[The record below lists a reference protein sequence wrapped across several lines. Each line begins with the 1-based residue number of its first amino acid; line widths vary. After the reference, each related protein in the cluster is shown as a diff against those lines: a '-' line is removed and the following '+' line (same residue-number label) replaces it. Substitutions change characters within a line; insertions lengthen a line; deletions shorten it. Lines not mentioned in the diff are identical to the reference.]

1 MTIRSHLI
9 LLAIGAVLPVF
20 VFAIVVSAV
29 LAAQDR
35 HTVEKAATERARA
48 MMTAVDA
55 ELRGSIAMLV
65 AIAASP
71 ALSSG
76 DLRAFHDEAQR
87 IVATQPTWLD
97 LRLANAAGEII
108 VDARE
113 PFGAAASRP
122 YIPASVE
129 ATLRSG
135 HLVVG
140 NVDQPAPSSP
150 AAVPIRAPVLANER
164 VA

>member
-1 MTIRSHLI
+1 MRRS
-9 LLAIGAVLPVF
+9 
-20 VFAIVVSAV
+20 
-29 LAAQDR
+29 
-35 HTVEKAATERARA
+35 
-48 MMTAVDA
+48 
-55 ELRGSIAMLV
+55 
-65 AIAASP
+65 
-71 ALSSG
+71 
-76 DLRAFHDEAQR
+76 

-135 HLVVG
+135 HLLVG